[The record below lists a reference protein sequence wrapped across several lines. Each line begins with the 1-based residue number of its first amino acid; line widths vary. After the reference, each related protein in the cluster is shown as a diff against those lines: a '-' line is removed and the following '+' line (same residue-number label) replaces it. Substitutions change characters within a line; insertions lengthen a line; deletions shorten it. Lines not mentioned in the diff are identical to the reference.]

1 LAFQDLI
8 QIMNSLNDQHAIL
21 LDLAER
27 KKQVLI
33 KNQVHELTGIVNK
46 EANLIRQIGESDQQR
61 AEAVQQFMM
70 EKGFKPNPRVTISD
84 LTKIIFDI
92 EEKKALLEAQ
102 KSLLATIRELREI
115 NLVNQDLIRHS
126 LAFIDYSLDLMV
138 GPSEDEAVYRHPQ
151 HPTYNGKRVGLFD
164 TRA

>member
-1 LAFQDLI
+1 MAFQDLI

-33 KNQVHELTGIVNK
+33 QNQVNELTGIVNK
-46 EANLIRQIGESDQQR
+46 EAKLIRQIGETDQQR
-61 AEAVQQFMM
+61 AEAVQQFMI
-70 EKGFKPNPRVTISD
+70 EKGFKPNPRVTVSD

-92 EEKKALLEAQ
+92 EDKKQLLEAQ
-102 KSLLATIRELREI
+102 KSLLSTIRRLREI
-115 NLVNQDLIRHS
+115 NTINQDLIKHS
-126 LAFIDYSLDLMV
+126 LAFIDYSLDLIV
-138 GPSEDEAVYRHPQ
+138 GPSEDEAVYHHPQ
-151 HPTYNGKRVGLFD
+151 HQTSGIKRQGLFD